1 LGTGAG
7 VERMAEIPN
16 ATKRNAICT
25 RRQNEMSYKMWYRL
39 NQYTISDERIKQV
52 TVNFMMLS
60 LIAGQ
65 KTIAIS

>member
-1 LGTGAG
+1 
-7 VERMAEIPN
+7 MAEIPN

-25 RRQNEMSYKMWYRL
+25 RRNENRVQNEMSYKMWYRL
-39 NQYTISDERIKQV
+39 NQITISDERIKQV